1 MAELRSAREADVSAI
16 VAIDPHRPA
25 RPGEIRALVGQQA
38 SLVAVERGE
47 VVGFVGVRP
56 GHFYRRDFIDLLLVA
71 ARRRR
76 EGVGR
81 ALLRAALRGA
91 STFRVF
97 TSTNESNT
105 PMRELLRA
113 EGWTRSGVLTGL
125 DEGDPEL
132 VFFHDRPKTR
142 SGS

>member
-1 MAELRSAREADVSAI
+1 MAEFRAALEDDVGAI

-25 RPGEIRALVGQQA
+25 RPEELRALVGEQA

-47 VVGFVGVRP
+47 VVGFAGVKP
-56 GHFYRRDFIDLLLVA
+56 GHFYRRDFIDLLFVA
-71 ARRRR
+71 GRQRRQ
-76 EGVGR
+76 GVGR
-81 ALLRAALRGA
+81 ALLRAAVQNA
-91 STFRVF
+91 ATSRVF

-113 EGWTRSGVLTGL
+113 ERWTYSGMLTGL

-132 VFFHDRPKTR
+132 VFFHDVP
-142 SGS
+142 GS

>member
-25 RPGEIRALVGQQA
+25 RPGEIRALIGEQA

-56 GHFYRRDFIDLLLVA
+56 GHFYRRDFIDLLFVA

-76 EGVGR
+76 DGVGR
-81 ALLRAALRGA
+81 ALMQAALRGA
-91 STFRVF
+91 STSRVF

-105 PMRELLRA
+105 PMRELLHA
-113 EGWTRSGVLTGL
+113 ERWTHSGVLTGL

-132 VFFHDRPKTR
+132 VFFRDVP
-142 SGS
+142 

>member
-1 MAELRSAREADVSAI
+1 MAELRAALEEDVGAI

-25 RPGEIRALVGQQA
+25 RPEEIQALVGEQA
-38 SLVAVERGE
+38 SLVAVEGGE

-56 GHFYRRDFIDLLLVA
+56 GHFYRRDFIDLLLVT
-71 ARRRR
+71 ARQRRQ
-76 EGVGR
+76 GVGR
-81 ALLRAALRGA
+81 ALMRAALRRA
-91 STFRVF
+91 STSRVF

-113 EGWTRSGVLTGL
+113 ESWTHSGMLTGL

-132 VFFHDRPKTR
+132 VFFHDV
-142 SGS
+142 SAG